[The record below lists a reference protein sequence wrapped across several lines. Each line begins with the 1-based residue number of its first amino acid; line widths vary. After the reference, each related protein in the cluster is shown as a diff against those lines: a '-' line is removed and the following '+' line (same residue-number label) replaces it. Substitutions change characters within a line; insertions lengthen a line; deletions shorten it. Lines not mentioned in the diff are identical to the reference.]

1 VFHGPPPAIQDTQPV
16 SSAYGDVP
24 TETHGADPASF
35 AAGGA
40 EAGTAVNE
48 EPDHSSSG
56 EQSFEDA
63 HSAATADAGG
73 HTGYDGG
80 ADPGQDVHHV

>member
-1 VFHGPPPAIQDTQPV
+1 
-16 SSAYGDVP
+16 
-24 TETHGADPASF
+24 
-35 AAGGA
+35 
-40 EAGTAVNE
+40 VNE